1 MRLKP
6 LRCCVTPVDPF
17 LGEDVPFFV
26 CDSGWQGYSKG
37 FDGLSSIAAYLMDI
51 FFNGQPVKKMEFLGQ
66 ATKFL
71 PNNYP
76 LKTNIFPEN

>member
-1 MRLKP
+1 
-6 LRCCVTPVDPF
+6 
-17 LGEDVPFFV
+17 
-26 CDSGWQGYSKG
+26 
-37 FDGLSSIAAYLMDI
+37 MDI

-76 LKTNIFPEN
+76 LKTNIFPENWWLEDEFSFQNGPFFRGHVIFFGGVMVLNDGLGCVSKF